1 MKYFLIILKRSFLM
15 TIILQIIFYI
25 NAYFITGYIDQV
37 DFFLSEEHL
46 FFSLKVWG
54 GLFVLFLLIYA
65 ADYNKWRRG

>member
-25 NAYFITGYIDQV
+25 NAYFITGYIDQG

-54 GLFVLFLLIYA
+54 AICIIFI
-65 ADYNKWRRG
+65 NICS

>member
-1 MKYFLIILKRSFLM
+1 M

-25 NAYFITGYIDQV
+25 NAYFITGYIDQG

-54 GLFVLFLLIYA
+54 GYLYYFY
-65 ADYNKWRRG
+65 